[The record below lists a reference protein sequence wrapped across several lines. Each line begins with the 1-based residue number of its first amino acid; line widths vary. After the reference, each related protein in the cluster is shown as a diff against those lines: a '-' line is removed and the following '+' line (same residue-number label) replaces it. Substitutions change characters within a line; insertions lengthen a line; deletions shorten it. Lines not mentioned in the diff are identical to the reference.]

1 MKNWITLNEPV
12 SYCYGGYVDGG
23 LAPGRGSDSST
34 PLNSPAEGHEIFTGI
49 HLPRCQAT
57 EPAGNGGGSLG
68 NGDPGTEPYIVA
80 RNQLLAHAAA
90 VKLYK
95 DNFQVQ
101 FRPIYIYIIN
111 HSTVLL

>member
-101 FRPIYIYIIN
+101 FRPIYI
-111 HSTVLL
+111 